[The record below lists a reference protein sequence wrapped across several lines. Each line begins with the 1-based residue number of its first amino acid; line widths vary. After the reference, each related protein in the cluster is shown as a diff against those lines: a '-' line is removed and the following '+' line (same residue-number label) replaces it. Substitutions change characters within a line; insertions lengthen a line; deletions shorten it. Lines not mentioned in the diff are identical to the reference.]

1 MYLNCIFNPPPPPP
15 YQHRHISIRPSIHHT
30 AAHTTPLPCT
40 YLRNHRPTDRP
51 TDRPNRRTS
60 SASLSLSAAA
70 NQKNYPPSLA
80 LLALSLA
87 TPTVPNPFSI
97 LTSFSHSFA
106 SLFYPRACQRLILP
120 SSSSSSFTSSLHLL
134 PAPPCLLLLCSVPS
148 FSTASLRFTPPIKY
162 ILELSICACSPLLR
176 PTSQTE
182 VRRRRHPLVN
192 CKAARSVQSY
202 SNCGYPA
209 NLFVPS
215 LIAISFARSP
225 PS

>member
-120 SSSSSSFTSSLHLL
+120 SSSSSSFTSSLLHFTFSRHPPASSSSVLYLL
-134 PAPPCLLLLCSVPS
+134 SPQLLCGSPRPS
-148 FSTASLRFTPPIKY
+148 NIFSSCRFARAPLCYAQPPRPKFAEDDIPSSIARPPVQFNLTRIADTPPTY
-162 ILELSICACSPLLR
+162 SF
-176 PTSQTE
+176 
-182 VRRRRHPLVN
+182 RR
-192 CKAARSVQSY
+192 
-202 SNCGYPA
+202 
-209 NLFVPS
+209 
-215 LIAISFARSP
+215 
-225 PS
+225 